1 MFSFFVFFLVSL
13 KWYLTDLEVSSSGC
27 FDVRKSVRFFQLF
40 IRAHLTLAHFFYSL
54 NNDSIIILLVAL
66 ESVRQGHESLRHIPG
81 QIERYRLKVNYTVN
95 FLFHFW
101 VFFTCVKLASKSK
114 HKYLAFQ
121 TNAMLPPRSNS
132 NKEKRNCLMFCDLRQ
147 PGQNWQLL
155 ILKIKIRKLGKQ
167 GVTFDRVRNIFSI
180 I

>member
-95 FLFHFW
+95 FFLPIFIFLF
-101 VFFTCVKLASKSK
+101 
-114 HKYLAFQ
+114 YMGQ
-121 TNAMLPPRSNS
+121 TSLKDKAKTIWLFLNPLRCYNS
-132 NKEKRNCLMFCDLRQ
+132 SQTVTSDTAKLMFCQWRQ
-147 PGQNWQLL
+147 SGWQWLC
-155 ILKIKIRKLGKQ
+155 KIDKQKLGKQ